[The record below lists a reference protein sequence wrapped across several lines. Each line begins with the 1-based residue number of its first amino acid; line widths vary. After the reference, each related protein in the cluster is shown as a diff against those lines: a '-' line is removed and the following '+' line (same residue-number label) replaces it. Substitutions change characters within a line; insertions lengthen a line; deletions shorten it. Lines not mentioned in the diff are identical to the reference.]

1 MVPKSVDANLA
12 LVENNAAVGAD
23 IVREMRRLSSS
34 SSGEERGP
42 LFSFDTKSGSK
53 GDHDESNRFGH
64 A

>member
-34 SSGEERGP
+34 SGEV
-42 LFSFDTKSGSK
+42 FSFDTKSGSN
-53 GDHDESNRFGH
+53 GDRDESNR
-64 A
+64 

>member
-23 IVREMRRLSSS
+23 IVREMRRMTS
-34 SSGEERGP
+34 SSGEDRGP

-53 GDHDESNRFGH
+53 DDHDESNRF
-64 A
+64 